1 MRKLHLSEV
10 MIMINLVDLLFS
22 ENMKINILA
31 KKIVINYQ
39 NKRGKWRQ
47 YSKEVNSKE
56 LVSVIN
62 QSRK

>member
-1 MRKLHLSEV
+1 
-10 MIMINLVDLLFS
+10 MINSVDLLFS

-39 NKRGKWRQ
+39 NERGKWRQ